1 MRTVILASM
10 RTYARRYVAALLAVV
25 IATGFIVAIS
35 ALSAAARDGSGQAV
49 DQQYGRADLAIAG
62 TGDIEGFADV
72 TRRAAGVAGVDA
84 VAVDWFAYTGVTLP
98 DGPRD
103 LSLGSIATS
112 AGLRWQEPATGRLP
126 TPDADDE
133 IALSTSDARRHDVSV
148 GDAVT
153 LDLPG
158 GDRRMTV
165 TGTVDDLDG
174 PLSAAAYLP
183 ERAIAGLGDI
193 ASPSDAV
200 VAVTGDAATVREA
213 VQRAAGDGAAVV
225 TGDEY
230 RETQRLAATRGID
243 VFQKLVYVFAG
254 ISLFVGALVIAN
266 TFTIL
271 LAQRARDLALLRCVG
286 AVRSQVARSVVVE
299 GVLLGA
305 IGSVV
310 GVMMGLG
317 VAAGGVALIGHFSPG
332 TPMGTPTLTVASVA
346 VPVLLGVAV
355 TAAGAYLPAQRAG
368 AQSPLRALQH
378 QDVVELR
385 TRSGVVRLVSA
396 VALIGVGG
404 AGLAAGLA
412 GSLLVGML
420 GGMLSFIGV
429 LLLTPVLVP
438 ATIRAVGPLARRLGL
453 SGRLAHV
460 NSLRNPR
467 RTAATS
473 TALLIGVTLITAV
486 VVGSASISHKVNTSL
501 DVENPIDLTATSSSA
516 IPDRVAEDIGRVDG
530 VQGVAAL
537 PGVAAQVG
545 GQDVEVLGVDDAA
558 LALVHGTPAFA
569 PLGAGTIVLPSSM
582 TDVEPAGS
590 GETVTVTIAGETRDL
605 TVVRAAGIGD
615 SPLVSRATLD
625 AIGATPDV
633 IRALWVRAAAS
644 ADPGDVAADVTAVAR
659 TADLDVSGGLPDRAD
674 ITKVLDVMLSVTIG
688 LLAVA
693 VLIALI
699 GVGNTLS
706 LSVLER
712 VRENSLLRAL
722 GLERSGLRAML
733 AIEALLMAGV
743 AAVLGVALG
752 TAYAWFGVRT
762 VSAEVF
768 QTAPDL
774 TVPWGQV
781 AMILVVAA
789 LAGLAACVLPA
800 RRAARIAPA
809 AGLVAD

>member
-25 IATGFIVAIS
+25 IATGFIVAVT
-35 ALSAAARDGSGQAV
+35 ALSAAARDGSARAV
-49 DQQYGRADLAIAG
+49 GQQYGRADLAIPG
-62 TGDIEGFADV
+62 TGDLEGFADV
-72 TRRAAGVAGVDA
+72 VRRVAAVDGVDA
-84 VAVDWFAYTGVTLP
+84 VAVDWTAYVGATLP

-103 LSLGSIATS
+103 LSLGSISTS
-112 AGLRWQEPATGRLP
+112 ATLRWQEATTGRLP
-126 TPDADDE
+126 APDAGDE
-133 IALSTSDARRHDVSV
+133 IALSTSDARRHGVSP
-148 GDAVT
+148 GDTVT
-153 LDLPG
+153 LDLPA

-165 TGTVDDLDG
+165 TGTVDDQDG
-174 PLSAAAYLP
+174 PLSAAVYLP
-183 ERAIAGLGDI
+183 EKAFASLGDV
-193 ASPSDAV
+193 AGPVDAV
-200 VAVTGDAATVREA
+200 VATRGDASAARTS
-213 VQRAAGDGAAVV
+213 VQAAAGDAVVVDGAA
-225 TGDEY
+225 Y
-230 RETQRLAATRGID
+230 RETLRLDATRGID
-243 VFQKLVYVFAG
+243 VFQKLIYVFAG

-271 LAQRARDLALLRCVG
+271 LAQRARDLALLRCIG

-299 GVLLGA
+299 GVLLG
-305 IGSVV
+305 VV
-310 GVMMGLG
+310 GSIAGVLLGLG
-317 VAAGGVALIGHFSPG
+317 VAVAGAALIGHLSPT
-332 TPMGTPTLTVASVA
+332 TPMGSPSLTLASVA

-368 AQSPLRALQH
+368 AQSPLAALQH
-378 QDVVELR
+378 HDVVELR
-385 TRSGVVRLVSA
+385 TRSGALRLV
-396 VALIGVGG
+396 VAAALLATGG

-429 LLLTPVLVP
+429 LLLTPVIVP
-438 ATIRAVGPLARRLGL
+438 AAIRAAGPLARRLGL
-453 SGRLAHV
+453 AGRLAHV

-486 VVGSASISHKVNTSL
+486 VVGSASISHKVSTSL
-501 DVENPIDLTATSSSA
+501 DVNNPIDLTATSSGT
-516 IPDRVAEDIGRVDG
+516 IPGRVADDIAGVDG
-530 VQGVAAL
+530 VAGVAEL
-537 PGVAAQVG
+537 PGVAARVG

-558 LALVHGTPAFA
+558 LDLVHGTPTFS
-569 PLGAGTIVLPSSM
+569 PLSPGTIVLPSGM
-582 TDVEPAGS
+582 TSAELSPS
-590 GETVTVTIAGETRDL
+590 GETVAVTIAGETRDM
-605 TVVRAAGIGD
+605 TVAYGTGFGE
-615 SPLVSRATLD
+615 SPLVSRRTLD
-625 AIGATPDV
+625 AIGATSDGT
-633 IRALWVRAAAS
+633 RAVWVRAAAS
-644 ADPGDVAADVTAVAR
+644 ADPGDVTADVTAVAR

-674 ITKVLDVMLSVTIG
+674 VVKVLDVMLSVTIG
-688 LLAVA
+688 LLAIA

-722 GLERSGLRAML
+722 GLEWSGLRAML

-762 VSAEVF
+762 ASVGVF
-768 QTAPDL
+768 RTAPGL
-774 TVPWGQV
+774 TVPWGQIGL
-781 AMILVVAA
+781 ILLVAA
-789 LAGLAACVLPA
+789 LAGLVACVLPA

>member
-1 MRTVILASM
+1 VRTVILASM

-35 ALSAAARDGSGQAV
+35 ALSAAARDGSGRAV
-49 DQQYGRADLAIAG
+49 QQQYGRADLAIAG
-62 TGDIEGFADV
+62 TGDLDGFVDLA
-72 TRRAAGVAGVDA
+72 RRASDVDGVGA
-84 VAVDWFAYTGVTLP
+84 VAVDWVAYTGVTLP
-98 DGPRD
+98 DGSRD

-112 AGLRWQEPATGRLP
+112 RALRWQEPATGRLP
-126 TPDADDE
+126 APGAGDE
-133 IALSTSDARRHDVSV
+133 IAMSASDARRHGVSV
-148 GDAVT
+148 GDTVR
-153 LDLPG
+153 LELPG

-174 PLSAAAYLP
+174 PLSAAVYLP
-183 ERAIAGLGDI
+183 ERAFAGLGDI

-200 VAVTGDAATVREA
+200 VAVDGDVSTARTAL
-213 VQRAAGDGAAVV
+213 QRAAGDTEVV
-225 TGDEY
+225 PGDDY
-230 RETQRLAATRGID
+230 RETLRLSATRGID
-243 VFQKLVYVFAG
+243 VFQKLIYVFAG

-310 GVMMGLG
+310 GVLLGLG
-317 VAAGGVALIGHFSPG
+317 VAAAGVALIGHFSPS
-332 TPMGTPTLTVASVA
+332 TPMGTPTLTLASVV
-346 VPVLLGVAV
+346 VPLLLGVVV

-368 AQSPLRALQH
+368 AQSPLRALQQ

-385 TRSGVVRLVSA
+385 TRSGAVRLA
-396 VALIGVGG
+396 VAAALLGVGG
-404 AGLAAGLA
+404 VGLAAGLS

-438 ATIRAVGPLARRLGL
+438 AAIRAVGPLARRLGL
-453 SGRLAHV
+453 SGRLAHL

-516 IPDRVAEDIGRVDG
+516 IPDRVADEIGRVDG

-558 LALVHGTPAFA
+558 LDLVHGTPAFA
-569 PLGAGTIVLPSSM
+569 PLPTGTIVLPSSM

-590 GETVTVTIAGETRDL
+590 GTSVTVTIGGETRDL
-605 TVVRAAGIGD
+605 RIVRGTGIGD
-615 SPLVSRATLD
+615 SPLVSRSTLD
-625 AIGATPDV
+625 AIGATSDGT
-633 IRALWVRAAAS
+633 RAVWVRAAAS

-674 ITKVLDVMLSVTIG
+674 ITKVLDVMLTVTIG

-712 VRENSLLRAL
+712 VRENSLLRSL

-752 TAYAWFGVRT
+752 TTYAWFGVQT
-762 VSAEVF
+762 VSVDVF
-768 QTAPDL
+768 RTAPGL
-774 TVPWGQV
+774 TIPWGQV
-781 AMILVVAA
+781 ALILVVAA
-789 LAGLAACVLPA
+789 LAGLVACVLPA